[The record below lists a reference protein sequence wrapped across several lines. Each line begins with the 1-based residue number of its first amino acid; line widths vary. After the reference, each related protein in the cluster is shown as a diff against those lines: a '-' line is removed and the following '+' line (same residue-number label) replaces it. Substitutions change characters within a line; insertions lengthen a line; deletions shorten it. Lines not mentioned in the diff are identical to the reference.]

1 MLLGRSFEVHLL
13 DLVVAPEGQQR
24 VRAGLVAGPHTLDIK
39 KLTEPAQAAVEV
51 AAEPHEVLDVVEHRE
66 VDSDEVKE
74 GGHVV
79 RQVPAGEQPEQ
90 VPEVVPAVEG
100 DPLHV
105 GVEHDARRH
114 EQLGEADRVGPLS
127 GEPIE
132 VDAAGAEHL
141 DGVGVGRVGPGV
153 EPAEV
158 ELPDAAPAPRPPPR
172 EVAALVGEGEAELDE
187 LEHVDVGL
195 EVGVVELVGGTEVA
209 DGAAHDARE
218 LRVHGDVRVPVDLVA
233 DRRDLRLQVPRPYL
247 PDLHALVGAL
257 YAGCGGG
264 GHRRIQRPRVRAT
277 CGVVGACRR
286 WEAAGGGGGGRGGSH
301 ASAAGGDA
309 WETPC
314 EGGGGGGG
322 GDPGMER
329 EEGMKKARGKRGD
342 EPAEPGRAHPSDVYG
357 CSAIALFL
365 PHFAYPKLFGV
376 RLVFLF
382 FFPSLPLFF

>member
-286 WEAAGGGGGGRGGSH
+286 WEAAGGGGGGKGWVPRVSGGRRCVGDPLRGRRRRRWRRSRNG
-301 ASAAGGDA
+301 
-309 WETPC
+309 
-314 EGGGGGGG
+314 EGGG
-322 GDPGMER
+322 D
-329 EEGMKKARGKRGD
+329 EEGEGKAG
-342 EPAEPGRAHPSDVYG
+342 GRAGGTGSGPPLRRVRVFGHRFVFAPFRVSK
-357 CSAIALFL
+357 AIW
-365 PHFAYPKLFGV
+365 G
-376 RLVFLF
+376 
-382 FFPSLPLFF
+382 